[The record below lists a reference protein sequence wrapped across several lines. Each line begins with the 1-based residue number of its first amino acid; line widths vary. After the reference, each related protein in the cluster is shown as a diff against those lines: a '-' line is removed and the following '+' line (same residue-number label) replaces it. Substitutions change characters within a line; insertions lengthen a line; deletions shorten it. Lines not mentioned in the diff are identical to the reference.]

1 MFTRCKDS
9 ILPETKLK
17 NIPDITHLQVNQQG
31 VFKIMNN
38 LNTSK
43 AMGPDNIP
51 NIILKDCAA
60 ELSPGLTKIFQF
72 SLDSGTLPADWRNA
86 NISPVFKKG
95 DRHLP
100 ENYRPVSLTSVPC
113 KILEHIICSHLWKH
127 FEGHDI
133 LTKLNHGFRLGYST
147 ETQLLMT
154 LHDLLKSFDCKKQ
167 VDIAILDFSKAFDTV
182 PHDKLLHKMKGYGVR
197 SQLNKWLSS
206 FLKDRMMNVVCEGEH
221 SESVSVESGV
231 PQGTV
236 LGPLMF
242 LCHIKD
248 LPDCVKSQVRLFAD
262 DCLLYRTIKSQR
274 DQDILQND
282 LCELEKWA
290 STWGMRFNAK
300 KCYIMSVRNMMSH
313 FYQLDNTI
321 LQQVSSN
328 PYLGLTISEDL
339 TWKTHINNI
348 SKKANSTL
356 GFIRRNLKNCPFE
369 CRKLAYISLVR
380 STLEYGSVVWDPYIQ
395 QDINAIEKVQ
405 RQAARFITKD
415 YRSREPGCVTSML
428 DRLNLPTLQQRRE
441 IDRLVYMFKIV
452 GGMVPAINADEYF
465 IHQRAKRHIKAR
477 QFENFQSSNIVEK
490 SVVNNSKGYIVPN
503 SNTEQFRNSFFVK
516 TVIQWNHLEESVVT
530 AETVEGFRSALQ
542 NCY

>member
-1 MFTRCKDS
+1 MPLTYISYS
-9 ILPETKLK
+9 I
-17 NIPDITHLQVNQQG
+17 HFV
-31 VFKIMNN
+31 KI
-38 LNTSK
+38 
-43 AMGPDNIP
+43 
-51 NIILKDCAA
+51 
-60 ELSPGLTKIFQF
+60 LSPLEIKCI
-72 SLDSGTLPADWRNA
+72 SLNFTL
-86 NISPVFKKG
+86 
-95 DRHLP
+95 
-100 ENYRPVSLTSVPC
+100 
-113 KILEHIICSHLWKH
+113 
-127 FEGHDI
+127 
-133 LTKLNHGFRLGYST
+133 
-147 ETQLLMT
+147 ET
-154 LHDLLKSFDCKKQ
+154 
-167 VDIAILDFSKAFDTV
+167 
-182 PHDKLLHKMKGYGVR
+182 
-197 SQLNKWLSS
+197 
-206 FLKDRMMNVVCEGEH
+206 
-221 SESVSVESGV
+221 
-231 PQGTV
+231 QGTV

-242 LCHIKD
+242 LCHIND

-262 DCLLYRTIKSQR
+262 DCLLYRTIKSQK

-300 KCYIMSVRNMMSH
+300 KCYIMSVKNTMSH

-452 GGMVPAINADEYF
+452 GGTVPAINADEYF
-465 IHQRAKRHIKAR
+465 FHQRAKRHIKAR